1 MLAKMKMNV
10 KLWTLV
16 LPCVFVLSQPAFAD
30 DKKPQDAPKEAAKDA
45 SKDAAKKQP
54 TKEEMFSQDNINKL
68 SETYGHLIQKGL
80 DNPVLKLDF
89 DSVIKGMQSGRQG
102 KPAPMTEQEYEE
114 TINLLQEYAYQDLA
128 SRNLQEAVKFLAE
141 NKKKEGVKEV
151 DSGKLQYLVVQ
162 EGKGEVVTEDMRP
175 SIKYSGQ
182 YLDGT
187 VFGSSD
193 SSSGPISISLKQ
205 TIPGFRKGILGMK
218 VGEKRRI
225 FIHPELGYGTSGQL
239 LPNALLIFDI
249 EVMEVKPEPKE
260 ASKQDSDSDDG
271 LDMDGDDKFSDDGQD
286 DDLDDMDIA
295 AENLYP
301 DELDEQIERNDVETP
316 EKDIQ
321 QNDFNVQPGQN
332 DAEMRRQ
339 QRTREQ
345 VKAQTEREQAL
356 KKKEAEE
363 QKQKAQQKAQQT
375 NSPSAQKQPAKEEAK
390 PVANKT
396 GDNKPVAK
404 K

>member
-16 LPCVFVLSQPAFAD
+16 LPCVFILSQPAYAD
-30 DKKPQDAPKEAAKDA
+30 DIKPQDVSKDAPKE
-45 SKDAAKKQP
+45 AAKKQP
-54 TKEEMFSQDNINKL
+54 TKEEMFSQDNISKL

-128 SRNLQEAVKFLAE
+128 SRNLQEAVKFLTE
-141 NKKKEGVKEV
+141 NKKKEGIKEV
-151 DSGKLQYLVVQ
+151 ESGKLQYLVVQ
-162 EGKGEVVTEDMRP
+162 EGKGEIVTEEMRP

-193 SSSGPISISLKQ
+193 SSSSPISISLKQ

-225 FIHPELGYGTSGQL
+225 FIHPEFGYGTSGQL

-260 ASKQDSDSDDG
+260 EASKQDADADSE
-271 LDMDGDDKFSDDGQD
+271 MDIDADDKFSDDSSDDD
-286 DDLDDMDIA
+286 DDLDIA

-321 QNDFNVQPGQN
+321 QNDFEVQPGQ
-332 DAEMRRQ
+332 DSAEMRRQ
-339 QRTREQ
+339 QRSREQ
-345 VKAQTEREQAL
+345 VQAQTEREKAL
-356 KKKEAEE
+356 KQKEAEE
-363 QKQKAQQKAQQT
+363 KKQKAQQQQQQAT
-375 NSPSAQKQPAKEEAK
+375 PAAGPSAKKLPAKEEAK
-390 PVANKT
+390 PVA
-396 GDNKPVAK
+396 K

>member
-16 LPCVFVLSQPAFAD
+16 LPCVFILSQPAYAD
-30 DKKPQDAPKEAAKDA
+30 DKKPQDAPQEATKAK
-45 SKDAAKKQP
+45 P

-102 KPAPMTEQEYEE
+102 KPSPMTEQEYEE

-128 SRNLQEAVKFLAE
+128 SRNLQEAVKFLTE
-141 NKKKEGVKEV
+141 NKKKEGIKEV
-151 DSGKLQYLVVQ
+151 EGGKLQYFVVQ
-162 EGKGEVVTEDMRP
+162 EGKGEVVTEEMRP

-249 EVMEVKPEPKE
+249 EVMDVKPEPKE
-260 ASKQDSDSDDG
+260 DVSKQDADDAADDSDV
-271 LDMDGDDKFSDDGQD
+271 DDRFSDDGQD
-286 DDLDDMDIA
+286 DDMDDLDIA

-301 DELDEQIERNDVETP
+301 DELDEQIERNDLETP

-321 QNDFNVQPGQN
+321 QNDFEVQPGQ
-332 DAEMRRQ
+332 DSSELRRQ
-339 QRTREQ
+339 KRTREQ
-345 VKAQTEREQAL
+345 VQAQTEREKAL
-356 KKKEAEE
+356 KQKEAEE
-363 QKQKAQQKAQQT
+363 KKQKAQQA
-375 NSPSAQKQPAKEEAK
+375 NSPSAKKLPAKEEAK
-390 PVANKT
+390 PVA
-396 GDNKPVAK
+396 K